1 MFLWNL
7 LSYLLTSPCILV
19 AKIDS
24 LILSFCQPNKKKGS
38 WIFMKIFVLEGL
50 SETKQIMLIM
60 LKKNKESVSSISLFK
75 DVDKVR

>member
-1 MFLWNL
+1 
-7 LSYLLTSPCILV
+7 
-19 AKIDS
+19 
-24 LILSFCQPNKKKGS
+24 
-38 WIFMKIFVLEGL
+38 MKIFVLEGL